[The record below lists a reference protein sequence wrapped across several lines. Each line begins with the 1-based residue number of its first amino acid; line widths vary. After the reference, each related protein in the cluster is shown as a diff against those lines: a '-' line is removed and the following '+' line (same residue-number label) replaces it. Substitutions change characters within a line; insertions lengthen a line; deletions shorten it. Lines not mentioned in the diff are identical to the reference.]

1 MRRNRGW
8 CLGVAAVLAVAACA
22 DVPADSGI
30 PAGEGAAGTD
40 TLTAE
45 APPAA
50 RVMEALATLPTQ
62 GLWPGFSPASIPV
75 ALFDGERTLLLGHAS
90 PPEGFEAVAE
100 MPGVAVY
107 PGRHPA
113 VRGNMPTEIG
123 GERVAAVLLSDL
135 RGVTPNRA
143 AAVVTHER
151 FHVHQLNRH
160 PDWRVNELARF
171 QYPLT
176 DAQQLFDRRLET
188 LALARS
194 LRASSPQQSEC
205 WLRTALILRQKRMA
219 QLAPAVAAYER
230 GMERQEG
237 LARYIERRA
246 AGITTPV
253 DLPAEGYPPE
263 DVRGRAYLTGEA
275 LALMLDRYATGWR
288 DVVENA
294 EEPPALDSL
303 LSDAMLDRPETSCGF
318 SAQERAQ
325 VFARAAD
332 AVSVTR
338 SQRESVLRTFQGQ
351 PGWSLRVVSEG
362 APLWPQSFDPMSVTR
377 VGAARL
383 VHERMLRAGNALG
396 AIDVFDRRALSTGY
410 LEDPLGSGIREV
422 LVTGL
427 PDRPAIVER
436 DGGGVRITAPGVDA
450 SFTGGRVTETGQ
462 EIVVRLR

>member
-1 MRRNRGW
+1 MTRNRGW
-8 CLGVAAVLAVAACA
+8 GWSLGFVLAVAACA

-30 PAGEGAAGTD
+30 SARDGVASDSLARS
-40 TLTAE
+40 

-50 RVMEALATLPTQ
+50 RVVEALATLPTQ
-62 GLWPGFSPASIPV
+62 GLWPGFSPAGIPV
-75 ALFDGERTLLLGHAS
+75 ALFDGERTLLLGHAT
-90 PPEGFEAVAE
+90 PPEDFEAAADL
-100 MPGVAVY
+100 PGVVAYV
-107 PGRHPA
+107 GRHPA

-123 GERVAAVLLSDL
+123 GEPVAAVLLNDL
-135 RGVTPNRA
+135 RGVTPDRA
-143 AAVVTHER
+143 AAIVTHER
-151 FHVHQLNRH
+151 FHVYQLTRH
-160 PDWRVNELARF
+160 PGWTVNELARF
-171 QYPLT
+171 QYPVT

-194 LRASSPQQSEC
+194 LGASTAQQSEC
-205 WLRTALILRQKRMA
+205 WLRTALILRRKRMT
-219 QLAPAVAAYER
+219 QLPPPVAAYER

-246 AGITTPV
+246 AGITTPL

-263 DVRGRAYLTGEA
+263 DVRGRAYTTGEA

-303 LSDAMLDRPETSCGF
+303 LAEAMLDRPETSCGF

-332 AVSVTR
+332 AVSVMR
-338 SQRESVLRTFQGQ
+338 SQRESVLRTFHGQ
-351 PGWSLRVVSEG
+351 PGWSLRIVSEG
-362 APLWPQSFDPMSVTR
+362 LPLWPQSFDPMSVTR
-377 VGAARL
+377 VGSARL

-427 PDRPAIVER
+427 AERPVITEPE
-436 DGGGVRITAPGVDA
+436 GGGVRITAPGVEA
-450 SFTGGRVTETGQ
+450 SFSSGRVSETGQ